1 MFELIDLDQNTSKR
15 RFQSKTVYTYDDLIN
30 VGKDAVKIIKVENK
44 DYEYELH
51 SMPIDSFESFVSEY
65 EI

>member
-1 MFELIDLDQNTSKR
+1 MQCWSDYLNKA
-15 RFQSKTVYTYDDLIN
+15 N